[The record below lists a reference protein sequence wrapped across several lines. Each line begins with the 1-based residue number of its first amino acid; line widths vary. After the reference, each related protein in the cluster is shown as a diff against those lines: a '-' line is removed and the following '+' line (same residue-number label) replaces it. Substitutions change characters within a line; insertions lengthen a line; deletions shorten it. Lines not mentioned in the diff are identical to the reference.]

1 MVLTTIKCWNS
12 LLADGM
18 DFLSPEVFKSVFQ
31 KYVHF
36 MVCVTEETELEY
48 HSDFLD
54 LIVYLYFSCLFFFFF
69 VILYVVFSLSFLI
82 PT

>member
-36 MVCVTEETELEY
+36 MICVTEKNELEY
-48 HSDFLD
+48 HSDF
-54 LIVYLYFSCLFFFFF
+54 VN
-69 VILYVVFSLSFLI
+69 SLSIFLFSIFFYYSLCSVFFILLI

>member
-1 MVLTTIKCWNS
+1 

-36 MVCVTEETELEY
+36 MVFVIEKTELEY
-48 HSDFLD
+48 HSVFSGLHSFLIF
-54 LIVYLYFSCLFFFFF
+54 LLSIFLL
-69 VILYVVFSLSFLI
+69 FSLSF
-82 PT
+82 